1 MLDTLK
7 KIISMYTDINPDEIP
22 PESDIRNDL
31 GLNSLTLMNL
41 VVEIEDHYNIEIPE
55 DIAVEFETVGD
66 VLGYLGTV
74 IK

>member
-7 KIISMYTDINPDEIP
+7 KIISMYTDINPDEIT

-66 VLGYLGTV
+66 VLKYLDTV
-74 IK
+74 VK

>member
-7 KIISMYTDINPDEIP
+7 KIISMYTDINPDEITN
-22 PESDIRNDL
+22 ESDIRNDL

-66 VLGYLGTV
+66 VLKYLDTV
-74 IK
+74 VK

>member
-1 MLDTLK
+1 MLETLK
-7 KIISMYTDINPDEIP
+7 KIIIMYTDISPEEIT

-41 VVEIEDHYNIEIPE
+41 VVEVEDRYNIEIPE

-66 VLGYLGTV
+66 VIKYLESV
-74 IK
+74 VK